1 MPHPIALRQ
10 PADRRAFTLTEVLA
24 CQPKL
29 QRRQARGAFT
39 LIELLVV
46 IAIIAL
52 LVSILLP
59 SLNRAKELAKAAI
72 CMSNARSLGTA
83 FHIYAQEYSGYVP
96 PDRRSQNEDWVVGH
110 GTGTGNEWGQP
121 TWDMNLYIG
130 HESMGLYGC
139 PSDQLSHRAEDGWGA
154 FTLRDGTEITKGY
167 RSFSILVSSYYWGG
181 HDISEYGIAG
191 KDVSRRLEEIEG
203 MDTLL
208 IGEQHSTSQIMG
220 HYSYSGL
227 VSPNKMPGWSDTDVA
242 ISKGMYHNGLI
253 NWTIVDGHA
262 ERADVL
268 ETIGTGDVTPSQAR
282 GWWSI
287 QAGD

>member
-1 MPHPIALRQ
+1 
-10 PADRRAFTLTEVLA
+10 
-24 CQPKL
+24 
-29 QRRQARGAFT
+29 

-72 CMSNARSLGTA
+72 CMSNCKSLGTA
-83 FHIYAQEYSGYVP
+83 FHIYGSEHNQYIP
-96 PDRRSQNEDWVVGH
+96 PAYMSANEDWVSGH
-110 GTGTGNEWGQP
+110 ANWGMP

-139 PSDQLSHRAEDGWGA
+139 PSDPYSHRIGDNGWGA
-154 FTLRDGTEITKGY
+154 FELRDGTEITEGY
-167 RSFSILVSSYYWGG
+167 RSFSILVNGWFWDG
-181 HDISEYGIAG
+181 HPISDYGVTG
-191 KDVSRRLEEIEG
+191 KDVSRTLDEIEG

-208 IGEQHSTSQIMG
+208 IGEHHAGPPVTPNMQIMG
-220 HYSYSGL
+220 HYSNACL
-227 VSPNKMPGWSDTDVA
+227 WEPNRIAGWSDTDQAV
-242 ISKGMYHNGLI
+242 SKKMYHNGLI

-262 ERADVL
+262 ERAAVMDTV
-268 ETIGTGDVTPSQAR
+268 GTGDAIDAR